1 LGKSF
6 PLVDNTL
13 GYTFGFAS
21 LKRRTLRK
29 AEGHAARQFIYYEKK
44 DVNPRT
50 LSGEAIS
57 SSDLGLGDQLHE
69 KQMICL
75 LMVPLFTCPP
85 TAGSSW
91 NTESPRIGKSA
102 PRPPAPAPTASIL
115 FGRNDINERSHYDN
129 HP

>member
-6 PLVDNTL
+6 PLVVNTS
-13 GYTFGFAS
+13 GYAFGFAS
-21 LKRRTLRK
+21 LKRRTLRN

-50 LSGEAIS
+50 STGEAIS

-69 KQMICL
+69 KEMICL
-75 LMVPLFTCPP
+75 LMVTLFTCPT

-102 PRPPAPAPTASIL
+102 PRPPAPAPTASI
-115 FGRNDINERSHYDN
+115 
-129 HP
+129 